1 MNATEL
7 STSSRAEPHPGM
19 PVDMDA
25 DGDNG
30 PDVLQR
36 IGAITRRL
44 HDALRELG
52 YDKTLETAADSLPDA
67 RARLAYIAKLTG
79 ESANKVLNT
88 VDLAQATQ
96 EELSQGAD
104 ALKARWRGKTA
115 QSLAN
120 PEGEDLISETRE
132 YLGSLSMSTQLT
144 SSHLTEIMMAQD
156 FHDLTGQ
163 VIRKVVDL
171 AQTLEEQLLALL
183 LESTPPEKRARVA
196 ALESSSLNGPVVQPE
211 SRSDVV
217 TNQSQVDEML
227 ASLGF

>member
-7 STSSRAEPHPGM
+7 STSSRTEPPPGM
-19 PVDMDA
+19 PL
-25 DGDNG
+25 DGDTETG

-36 IGAITRRL
+36 IGVITRRL

-52 YDKTLETAADSLPDA
+52 YDKALETAADSLPDA

-96 EELSQGAD
+96 EEMSQGAD

-120 PEGEDLISETRE
+120 PEGEELISETRE

-196 ALESSSLNGPVVQPE
+196 ALDGSSLNGPVVQPE
-211 SRSDVV
+211 GRSDVV
-217 TNQSQVDEML
+217 TNQSQVDDML
-227 ASLGF
+227 ESLGF

>member
-1 MNATEL
+1 
-7 STSSRAEPHPGM
+7 
-19 PVDMDA
+19 MDA
-25 DGDNG
+25 DASH
-30 PDVLQR
+30 DVLQR
-36 IGAITRRL
+36 IGVITRRL

-52 YDKTLETAADSLPDA
+52 YDKALESAADSLPDA

-79 ESANKVLNT
+79 DSANKVLNT

-96 EELSQGAD
+96 QEMTQGAD

-120 PEGEDLISETRE
+120 ADGEDLIAETRE

-196 ALESSSLNGPVVQPE
+196 TLETGSLDGPVVE
-211 SRSDVV
+211 AAGRSDVV
-217 TNQSQVDEML
+217 INQSQVDEML
-227 ASLGF
+227 ESMGF

>member
-1 MNATEL
+1 MNLTTH
-7 STSSRAEPHPGM
+7 SISSRGEPPPGM
-19 PVDMDA
+19 PLSADA
-25 DGDNG
+25 DAAL
-30 PDVLQR
+30 DVVQR
-36 IGAITRRL
+36 IGVITRRL

-52 YDKTLETAADSLPDA
+52 YDKTLESAADSLPDA

-79 ESANKVLNT
+79 DSANKVLNT
-88 VDLAQATQ
+88 VDMAQATQ
-96 EELSQGAD
+96 QEMSQGAD

-115 QSLAN
+115 ESLAN
-120 PEGEDLISETRE
+120 ADGEDLIAETRE

-183 LESTPPEKRARVA
+183 LESTPPDKRARVA
-196 ALESSSLNGPVVQPE
+196 AFDTSSLNGPVVEPAG
-211 SRSDVV
+211 RTDVV
-217 TNQSQVDEML
+217 ANQSQVDEML
-227 ASLGF
+227 ESMGF

>member
-1 MNATEL
+1 MNLTTH
-7 STSSRAEPHPGM
+7 SISSRGELPPGM
-19 PVDMDA
+19 PLSADA
-25 DGDNG
+25 DTTL
-30 PDVLQR
+30 DVVQR
-36 IGAITRRL
+36 IGVITRRL

-52 YDKTLETAADSLPDA
+52 YDKTLESAADSLPDA

-79 ESANKVLNT
+79 DSANKVLNT
-88 VDLAQATQ
+88 VDMAQATQ
-96 EELSQGAD
+96 QEMSQGAD

-115 QSLAN
+115 ESLAN
-120 PEGEDLISETRE
+120 ADGEDLIAETRE

-183 LESTPPEKRARVA
+183 LESTPPDKRARVA
-196 ALESSSLNGPVVQPE
+196 ALDTSSLNGPVVEPLG
-211 SRSDVV
+211 RTDVV
-217 TNQSQVDEML
+217 ANQSQVDEML
-227 ASLGF
+227 ESMGF

>member
-1 MNATEL
+1 MNVTEL
-7 STSSRAEPHPGM
+7 STSSRAEKPPGM
-19 PVDMDA
+19 PMDMNMDA
-25 DGDNG
+25 DTG
-30 PDVLQR
+30 PDVLHR
-36 IGAITRRL
+36 IGVITRRL

-67 RARLAYIAKLTG
+67 RARLAYIARLTG

-96 EELSQGAD
+96 EELSLGAD

-115 QSLAN
+115 QLLAN
-120 PEGEDLISETRE
+120 PEGEELIAETRE

-144 SSHLTEIMMAQD
+144 NGHLTEVMMAQD

-163 VIRKVVDL
+163 VICKVIDL
-171 AQTLEEQLLALL
+171 AQTLEEQLLAQL
-183 LESTPPEKRARVA
+183 LESTPPERRARAA
-196 ALESSSLNGPVVQPE
+196 ALESRSLSGPVVKPGG
-211 SRSDVV
+211 RSDVV

-227 ASLGF
+227 ESLGF

>member
-1 MNATEL
+1 MNTTEL
-7 STSSRAEPHPGM
+7 STSSRAEPRPGL
-19 PVDMDA
+19 PLNMDA
-25 DGDNG
+25 DASH
-30 PDVLQR
+30 DVLQR
-36 IGAITRRL
+36 IGVITRRL

-52 YDKTLETAADSLPDA
+52 YDKALESAADSLPDA

-79 ESANKVLNT
+79 DSANKVLNT

-96 EELSQGAD
+96 QQMTQGAD

-120 PEGEDLISETRE
+120 ADGEDLIAETRE

-196 ALESSSLNGPVVQPE
+196 TLETGSLDGPVVE
-211 SRSDVV
+211 AAGRSDVV
-217 TNQSQVDEML
+217 INQSQVDEML
-227 ASLGF
+227 ESMGF

>member
-1 MNATEL
+1 MNLTTH
-7 STSSRAEPHPGM
+7 SISSRGEPPPGM
-19 PVDMDA
+19 PLSADA
-25 DGDNG
+25 DTTL
-30 PDVLQR
+30 DVVQR
-36 IGAITRRL
+36 IGVITRRL

-52 YDKTLETAADSLPDA
+52 YDKTLESAADSLPDA

-79 ESANKVLNT
+79 DSANKVLNT
-88 VDLAQATQ
+88 VDMAQATQ
-96 EELSQGAD
+96 QEMSQGAD

-115 QSLAN
+115 ESLAN
-120 PEGEDLISETRE
+120 ADGEDLIAETRE

-183 LESTPPEKRARVA
+183 LESTPPDKRARVA
-196 ALESSSLNGPVVQPE
+196 ALDTSSLNGPVVEPLG
-211 SRSDVV
+211 RTDVV
-217 TNQSQVDEML
+217 ANQSQVDEML
-227 ASLGF
+227 ESMGF